1 MSILVLYPK
10 LSKESALEL
19 ARYIGADALNPFES
33 TIRNYNNYNHVFN
46 YGCNR
51 NLVTHRSIINKPSAV
66 AKCIDKVATFNS
78 MLTVGAPY
86 PAFVTSKSE
95 IPRTWKQIVVRKNR
109 FGAQAKD
116 LLFVERGDPIPDADL
131 YTKYFKHKFEFRIVV
146 FRGTVIGRYLKEES
160 NGIWNLNSMD
170 KEGFEEIDRHCV
182 ATARNLGIDYVGFD
196 VLSNSQTDFILLE
209 ANSAPIIT
217 ADTLTTVRDYYRS
230 L

>member
-10 LSKESALEL
+10 LAKQSALEL
-19 ARYIGADALNPFES
+19 AHYIGADALNPFES
-33 TIRNYNNYNHVFN
+33 TIRNYNHYDHVFN

-51 NLVTHRSIINKPSAV
+51 NITEHRSIINKPHAV
-66 AKCIDKVATFNS
+66 AKCIDKVKTFLY
-78 MLTVGAPY
+78 MRDVQAPA
-86 PAFVTSKSE
+86 PEWVTQKTS
-95 IPRTWKQIVVRKNR
+95 IPRTWKQIVVRKGR

-146 FRGTVIGRYLKEES
+146 FRGAVIGRYLKEEE
-160 NGIWNLNSMD
+160 NGVWSLNSMD
-170 KEGFEEIDRHCV
+170 KEGFEEIDRHCI
-182 ATARNLGIDYVGFD
+182 ATAQHIGIDYVGFD
-196 VLSNSQTDFILLE
+196 VLSNSQTDFVILE

-217 ADTLTTVRDYYRS
+217 AESLTTVRDYYRS